1 MPRVNRVWDD
11 RGSAALEFATLGLL
25 LLVPLVYLIVLIGVI
40 QAGALAAEGAARQAA
55 RVVTL
60 ARTESEAQ
68 AAAER
73 AVTLAFDDAGVEGA
87 DIHVELTCRPRPEA
101 CLTRRGIVTV
111 TVSADVPLPL
121 VPPILGADVPPSVR
135 VEARSVQ
142 QVSRFQGAQ

>member
-1 MPRVNRVWDD
+1 MPRVNRIGDD

-25 LLVPLVYLIVLIGVI
+25 MLVPLVYLIVLIGVI

-60 ARTESEAQ
+60 ARTEAEAR

-73 AVTLAFDDAGVEGA
+73 AVALAFADAGVEGA
-87 DIHVELTCRPRPEA
+87 DITIELTCRPRPET

-142 QVSRFQGAQ
+142 QVSRFHGGQ

>member
-1 MPRVNRVWDD
+1 MPPVNRVWDD
-11 RGSAALEFATLGLL
+11 RGSAALEFASLGLL
-25 LLVPLVYLIVLIGVI
+25 LLVPLVYLIVLVGVI

-60 ARTESEAQ
+60 ARTEAEAR

-73 AVTLAFDDAGVEGA
+73 AVAFALSDAGVEGA
-87 DIHVELTCRPRPEA
+87 AVTVTMTCRPRPEA
-101 CLTRRGIVTV
+101 CLTRRGTVEVTV
-111 TVSADVPLPL
+111 AAEIPLPL